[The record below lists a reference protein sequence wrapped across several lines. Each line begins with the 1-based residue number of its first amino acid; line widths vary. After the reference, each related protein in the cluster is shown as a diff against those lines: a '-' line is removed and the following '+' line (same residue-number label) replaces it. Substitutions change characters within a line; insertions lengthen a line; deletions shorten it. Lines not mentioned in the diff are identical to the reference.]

1 MYLSGLFDAVLDK
14 EKNGIPLE
22 TEIPFVQALKQGE
35 QLKTLGK
42 LYN

>member
-1 MYLSGLFDAVLDK
+1 
-14 EKNGIPLE
+14 LE

-42 LYN
+42 LYNWID